1 MRSRRSLLGNHGAA
15 RLVSLLLLAALLCSM
30 ILPVGAAG
38 TDAVPS
44 AEPTAEAAPS
54 GEPTV
59 SAELTPEVTPAP
71 DSEPSAE
78 PSPEASTEPS
88 SVPSAEPSPEES
100 AEPSPETSPEPEPEE
115 SPAAS
120 ETPSSPSLEPSA
132 EPETPEE
139 EQADPDAEI
148 SVMDISGPQS
158 VRVGETIQL
167 TGTSSKCSYSEW
179 ESTNE
184 YIATV
189 DSNGNVTGVASGTV
203 TITHT
208 YCTKDKWHDGAVFE
222 HSLQSET
229 YTVQFYGD
237 EPAQVFFLSTPT
249 SDPDSNDVNEWSSCV
264 TYEGKYAVVNVDNAT
279 WEDDKNV
286 KDSVEDFIVKW
297 PEDGTSGKTWTLDKS
312 NSAYEWVYKWVAK
325 EYKAE
330 LQNKYGI
337 EDLTVDDIESI
348 TLVPYKIS
356 KNTVSTP
363 DKHIDCTIEVKCTK
377 AYTARFYVQEPG
389 KTAYEEVGTGFT
401 YQIVAEVP
409 SAINKV
415 PEEVGNQ
422 IKKEIERDGVTY
434 VFDGWYRSKDGTEKV
449 TWPYQTTTNDL
460 AATGTVEFYAHYVP
474 KEVTVTITKEVAG
487 TLGDRTKSFGFSY
500 WCGVDGEKE
509 AFSLKHGEEETIQV
523 PSGTTLYLQE
533 TNAEKYD
540 ISAACGSTIV
550 EPDEGVMCFTINTD
564 TPITVTNTKNAVPDT
579 GVDLDSLPYI
589 LMLSLAAGG
598 AALLLRRRRAVR

>member
-59 SAELTPEVTPAP
+59 SAEPTPEVTPAP

-158 VRVGETIQL
+158 VLVGETIQL
-167 TGTSSKCSYSEW
+167 TGTSSSGCGYSRW
-179 ESTNE
+179 SSSSSR
-184 YIATV
+184 IATV
-189 DSNGNVTGVASGTV
+189 DSNGNVTGVSSGTV

-208 YCTKDKWHDGAVFE
+208 YCTETEWHWWSHE
-222 HSLQSET
+222 NRSET
-229 YTVQFYGD
+229 YTVTVY
-237 EPAQVFFLSTPT
+237 ESAQVFFLKTPT
-249 SDPDSNDVNEWSSCV
+249 SDPDSNDVNQWSDNCV
-264 TYEGKYAVVNVDNAT
+264 TYGGQYAVVNVADAT
-279 WEDDKNV
+279 WVDDKNV
-286 KDSVEDFIVKW
+286 KDNVADFIVKW
-297 PEDGTSGKTWTLDKS
+297 PDGSSGETWTLDKS
-312 NSAYEWVYKWVAK
+312 TYGWVYKDVYDA
-325 EYKAE
+325 YKTYLE
-330 LQNKYGI
+330 EENNITG
-337 EDLTVDDIESI
+337 LTLDDIESI

-356 KNTVSTP
+356 KNTASTP
-363 DKHIDCTIEVKCTK
+363 DKHIDCMIEVKCTK

-389 KTAYEEVGTGFT
+389 GTAYKEVGNGFT
-401 YQIVAEVP
+401 YQIVGKVP
-409 SAINKV
+409 SAINEV
-415 PEEVGNQ
+415 PTEVVDQ
-422 IKKEIERDGVTY
+422 IKREIERDGVTY
-434 VFDGWYRSKDGTEKV
+434 VFDGWYRSKDGTKEV
-449 TWPYQTTTNDL
+449 EWPYQTTTEDL
-460 AATGTVEFYAHYVP
+460 DATGTVEFYAHYVP
-474 KEVTVTITKEVAG
+474 EEVTVTITKEVAG

-500 WCGVDGEKE
+500 WCGVDGEEE
-509 AFSLKHGEEETIQV
+509 AFSLKHGEEKTIQV

-550 EPDEGVMCFTINTD
+550 EPDEGVMCFTINTN
-564 TPITVTNTKNAVPDT
+564 TAITVTNTKNAVPDT

>member
-59 SAELTPEVTPAP
+59 SAEPTPEVTPAP

-88 SVPSAEPSPEES
+88 SVPSAEPPPEES

-208 YCTKDKWHDGAVFE
+208 YCTKDRRHDGVIFE

-286 KDSVEDFIVKW
+286 KDSVENFIVKW
-297 PEDGTSGKTWTLDKS
+297 PDGSSRKTWTLDKS
-312 NSAYEWVYKWVAK
+312 NSAYSWVYESVYTAYKTYLEK
-325 EYKAE
+325 E
-330 LQNKYGI
+330 NNI
-337 EDLTVDDIESI
+337 TDLKLEDIESI

-356 KNTVSTP
+356 KNTASTP

-389 KTAYEEVGTGFT
+389 EAAYKEVGNGFT
-401 YQIVAEVP
+401 YQIVGKVP
-409 SAINKV
+409 SAINEV
-415 PEEVGNQ
+415 PTGVDGQ
-422 IKKEIERDGVTY
+422 IKKEIELNGVTY
-434 VFDGWYRSKDGTEKV
+434 VFDGWYRSKDGTETV
-449 TWPYQTTTNDL
+449 VWPYQTTTNDL

-474 KEVTVTITKEVAG
+474 EEVTVTITKEVAG
-487 TLGDRTKSFGFSY
+487 TLGDRTKSFDFSY
-500 WCGVDGEKE
+500 KYGDTEGI
-509 AFSLKHGEEETIQV
+509 FSLKHGEAKTIQV

>member
-59 SAELTPEVTPAP
+59 SAEPTPEVTPAP

-167 TGTSSKCSYSEW
+167 TGTSSSECSYSRW
-179 ESTNE
+179 SSSSLR
-184 YIATV
+184 IATV
-189 DSNGNVTGVASGTV
+189 DRNGNVKGVSPGTV

-208 YCTKDKWHDGAVFE
+208 YCTKTEWHLTSHE
-222 HSLQSET
+222 YRSET
-229 YTVQFYGD
+229 YTVTVY
-237 EPAQVFFLSTPT
+237 ESAQVFFLKTPT
-249 SDPDSNDVNEWSSCV
+249 SDPNSNDVNEWSSCV
-264 TYEGKYAVVNVDNAT
+264 TYEGQYAVVNVADAT

-286 KDSVEDFIVKW
+286 KANVADFIVKW
-297 PEDGTSGKTWTLDKS
+297 PDGSSGEIWTLDKS
-312 NSAYEWVYKWVAK
+312 TYGWVYQDVYDA
-325 EYKAE
+325 YKTYLE
-330 LQNKYGI
+330 NENNITG
-337 EDLTVDDIESI
+337 LTLDDIESI

-356 KNTVSTP
+356 KNTDSTP

-389 KTAYEEVGTGFT
+389 EAAYKAVGSGFT
-401 YQIVAEVP
+401 YKIVDEVP
-409 SAINKV
+409 SAIEGV
-415 PEEVGNQ
+415 PTEVVDQ
-422 IKKEIERDGVTY
+422 IEKKIELNGVTY
-434 VFDGWYRSKDGTEKV
+434 VFDGWYRSKDGTETV
-449 TWPYQTTTNDL
+449 VWPYQTTTNDL

-474 KEVTVTITKEVAG
+474 EEVTVTITKEVAG
-487 TLGDRTKSFGFSY
+487 TLGDRTKSFDFSY
-500 WCGVDGEKE
+500 KYGDTEGI
-509 AFSLKHGEEETIQV
+509 FSLKHGEAKTIQV

>member
-59 SAELTPEVTPAP
+59 SAEPTPEVTPAP

-139 EQADPDAEI
+139 EQADQDAEI

-208 YCTKDKWHDGAVFE
+208 YCTRDRWHALK

-229 YTVQFYGD
+229 YTVAVQEN
-237 EPAQVFFLSTPT
+237 EPNYESAQVFFLKTPT
-249 SDPDSNDVNEWSSCV
+249 SDPDSNDPDEWSSCV

-286 KDSVEDFIVKW
+286 KANVADFIVKW
-297 PEDGTSGKTWTLDKS
+297 PDGSSGKTWTLDKS
-312 NSAYEWVYKWVAK
+312 KSAYEWVYKWVADKYK
-325 EYKAE
+325 EE
-330 LQNKYGI
+330 LQNEYGI
-337 EDLTVDDIESI
+337 KDLTVDDIKSI

-356 KNTVSTP
+356 KNTDSTP
-363 DKHIDCTIEVKCTK
+363 DKHIDCMIEVKCTK

-389 KTAYEEVGTGFT
+389 EAAYEEVGTGFT
-401 YQIVAEVP
+401 YQIVNNQPEKIQVP
-409 SAINKV
+409 DAVN
-415 PEEVGNQ
+415 
-422 IKKEIERDGVTY
+422 KEIEQEIVVDGVTY

-487 TLGDRTKSFGFSY
+487 TLGDRTKSFDFSY
-500 WCGVDGEKE
+500 KYGDTVGT
-509 AFSLKHGEEETIQV
+509 FSLKHGKTQTIQV

-540 ISAACGSTIV
+540 ISAACGSTTV
-550 EPDEGVMCFTINTD
+550 KPDDKGVMCFTINTN
-564 TPITVTNTKNAVPDT
+564 TAITVTNTKNAVPDT